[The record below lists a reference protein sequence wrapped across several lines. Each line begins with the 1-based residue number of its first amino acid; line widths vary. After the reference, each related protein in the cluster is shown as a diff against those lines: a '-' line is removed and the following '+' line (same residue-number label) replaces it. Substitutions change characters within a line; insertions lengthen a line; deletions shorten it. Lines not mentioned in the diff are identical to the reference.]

1 MRALN
6 FSLVVGSAPQLR
18 PILTLVKK
26 EIIKTMKK
34 INQIFRFAS
43 AFLAIAML
51 FLSGFSAR
59 SLANSLSH
67 SAVFVNAEKHVQIT
81 IEIEGDIDGHTEE
94 SVEHLIIG
102 WLEAA
107 HFVVSET
114 DGAGFLHLHIKLD
127 VTDNHHFKVH
137 SDCADWHEDKEA
149 AVVGAIDEILH
160 HMIADFI
167 EKYMH

>member
-1 MRALN
+1 MKALN
-6 FSLVVGSAPQLR
+6 FSLIIESAPHLR
-18 PILTLVKK
+18 PILTLEKK
-26 EIIKTMKK
+26 EIMKSMKK
-34 INQIFRFAS
+34 FHQTFRPAT

-59 SLANSLSH
+59 SLGNSPSH
-67 SAVFVNAEKHVQIT
+67 SAFFVNAEKHVLVQ
-81 IEIEGDIDGHTEE
+81 IEIHGDIDGHTEE
-94 SVEHLIIG
+94 SVEHLVMG

-149 AVVGAIDEILH
+149 AVVDAIDEILH
-160 HMIADFI
+160 HMITDFV
-167 EKYMH
+167 ERYAH